1 MVHVTRIVQ
10 GRAHLFRSAIILG
23 ALVVVLLSGCHT
35 TSGFGQDVQS
45 LGRDIQRS
53 SDKNIR

>member
-1 MVHVTRIVQ
+1 MVQVTRIVQ
-10 GRAHLFRSAIILG
+10 GKTHLFRSAIVLG
-23 ALVVVLLSGCHT
+23 ALVVLLLTGCHT

-45 LGRDIQRS
+45 LGRDIQRN

>member
-1 MVHVTRIVQ
+1 MVNMTRIVQ
-10 GRAHLFRSAIILG
+10 AKMHLFRSAIVLG
-23 ALVVVLLSGCHT
+23 ALVVLLLTGCHT